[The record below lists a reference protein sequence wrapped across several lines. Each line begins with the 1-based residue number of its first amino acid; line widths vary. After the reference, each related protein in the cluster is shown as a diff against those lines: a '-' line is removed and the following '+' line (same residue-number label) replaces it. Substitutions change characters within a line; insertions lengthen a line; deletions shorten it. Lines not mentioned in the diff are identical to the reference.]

1 MYEHTVYH
9 MKMLNS
15 QRKPGS
21 ISNVFMSEV
30 SGLKT

>member
-1 MYEHTVYH
+1 

>member
-1 MYEHTVYH
+1 
-9 MKMLNS
+9 MKMLNN